1 MKNIQRSLILILLG
15 LSLLWWL
22 ADGTAWGSV
31 PHFFAWRSL
40 LMQWSGVLGIGVMS
54 VAMLLAVRPVRLEPW
69 LGGLDKMYRLHKWLG
84 IAGLVLALGH
94 WLLSEAPKWLV
105 GWGWLTRPPR
115 GPRTPLPED
124 AIVQR
129 FLAGQRHLAENIG
142 EWAFYAVVVLLVLA
156 LIKRFPYR
164 YFFKTHHWISLVYL
178 ALVWHSVVLFQFS
191 YWASPLGAVMALLMA
206 GGTVAACRVLLR
218 RVAIERKATGE
229 VAALRRFDTLSVLEL
244 EIALHSRWAGH
255 QAGQFAFVTL
265 HANEGPHPFTISSAW
280 MDDGRITFII
290 KGLGDYTSTLAQC
303 VQVGDDVEVEGPY
316 GQFQFQGEAPR
327 QIWVGAGIGI
337 TPFIARMQT
346 LAQTPDGKQID
357 LFHSTGD
364 YEEKA
369 IDLLT
374 QAAQAAGVRLHIFWS
389 KRDGRLDATRITA
402 AVPEWR
408 EADVW
413 FCGPAGFGR
422 SLCQDLSA
430 QGLPAGRFHQEL
442 FAMR

>member
-1 MKNIQRSLILILLG
+1 MKNIQRSLIFILLG

-22 ADGTAWGSV
+22 ADGTAWGRV

-115 GPRTPLPED
+115 GPRAPLPED
-124 AIVQR
+124 ALVQR

-142 EWAFYAVVVLLVLA
+142 EWAFYAVVLMLTLA
-156 LIKRFPYR
+156 LVKRFPYR
-164 YFFKTHHWISLVYL
+164 YFFKTHRWISVVYV
-178 ALVWHSVVLFQFS
+178 ALVWHSVVLLQWS
-191 YWASPLGAVMALLMA
+191 YWPSVLGVVMAVLMA
-206 GGTVAACRVLLR
+206 AGTVAAGVVLLR
-218 RVAIERKATGE
+218 KVGGGRKATGD
-229 VAALRRFDTLSVLEL
+229 VVALRRFEALNVLEL
-244 EIALHSRWAGH
+244 ELALHSRWAGH

-265 HANEGPHPFTISSAW
+265 HADEGPHPFTISSAW

-290 KGLGDYTSTLAQC
+290 KALGDYTSTLAQR
-303 VQVGDDVEVEGPY
+303 VQVGDGVEVEGPY
-316 GQFQFQGEAPR
+316 GQFQFQGDAPR
-327 QIWVGAGIGI
+327 QIWIGAGIGI

-346 LAQTPDGKQID
+346 LAQAPDGKAID
-357 LFHSTGD
+357 LFHSTAV
-364 YEEKA
+364 YEDQA
-369 IDLLT
+369 IALLE
-374 QAAQAAGVRLHIFWS
+374 QAAQAANVRLHVLWDQ
-389 KRDGRLDATRITA
+389 RDGRLDAARITA
-402 AVPEWR
+402 TVPQWR
-408 EADVW
+408 DADVW
-413 FCGPAGFGR
+413 FCGPAGFGQALR
-422 SLCQDLSA
+422 QDLIA
-430 QGLPAGRFHQEL
+430 LGLPAHRFHQEL